1 MNNTPKLT
9 NQKKFSL
16 KNFKPAIKEGT
27 NRFLILRV
35 DSDTIPTRNGNREVL
50 KLDIELN
57 DEAEPSKKMVVKN
70 HMVFVDD
77 TPRSVFYF
85 FTEAVEK
92 GLNVTGFDPE
102 DLVGKKGSLRLSYY
116 RPEGSD
122 RSFERLND
130 WVFDFPQKQVN
141 EQLQEYLGQDDF
153 ELTEED
159 INFGGPTND

>member
-1 MNNTPKLT
+1 MNHTPKPT

-16 KNFKPAIKEGT
+16 KDFKPAIKEGT
-27 NRFLILRV
+27 NRFLILGA
-35 DSDTIPTRNGNREVL
+35 DNDTISTKNGDREVL
-50 KLDIELN
+50 KLDIELS
-57 DEAEPSKKMVVKN
+57 DEAEPSKKMVVNN

-77 TPRSVFYF
+77 TPRSMFYF
-85 FTEAVEK
+85 FIEAVQK

-130 WVFDFPQKQVN
+130 WVFDFPQKLVN
-141 EQLQEYLGQDDF
+141 EQLQEYIGEENF
-153 ELTEED
+153 ELTDED
-159 INFGGPTND
+159 INFGGTDE